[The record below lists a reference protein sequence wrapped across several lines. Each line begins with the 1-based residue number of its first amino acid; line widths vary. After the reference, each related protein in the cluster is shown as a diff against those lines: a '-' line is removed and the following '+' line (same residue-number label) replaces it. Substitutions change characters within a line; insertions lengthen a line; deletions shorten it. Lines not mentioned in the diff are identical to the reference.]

1 MKIKEM
7 LSEANK
13 LLKNSGIDS
22 YILDSQLILSF
33 VLNMDKLSI
42 FMNKEKEIDEDKCK
56 YFFQL
61 ISMRVKKMPVKYI
74 TKQSEFMGIDFY
86 IEPGVLIPRPD
97 TEILVETVL
106 NDIREKNYRTLCDVC
121 CGSGVIGLSIAK
133 LADSI
138 DVDCSDIS
146 DTAYKVT
153 SINAEKLKLEK
164 KVKVYKSNLMEFAF
178 DKNKKYDVIVSNPP
192 YIKSS
197 VIPTL
202 MEDVKD
208 YEPYIALCGGTDG
221 LDFYRKITEQGK
233 VLLNPG
239 GLLAFEIGYDQNEQV
254 ENIMKSNGFH
264 HIVILKDLGDNYRVV
279 KGIK

>member
-1 MKIKEM
+1 
-7 LSEANK
+7 
-13 LLKNSGIDS
+13 
-22 YILDSQLILSF
+22 
-33 VLNMDKLSI
+33 
-42 FMNKEKEIDEDKCK
+42 
-56 YFFQL
+56 
-61 ISMRVKKMPVKYI
+61 
-74 TKQSEFMGIDFY
+74 
-86 IEPGVLIPRPD
+86 
-97 TEILVETVL
+97 
-106 NDIREKNYRTLCDVC
+106 
-121 CGSGVIGLSIAK
+121 
-133 LADSI
+133 
-138 DVDCSDIS
+138 
-146 DTAYKVT
+146 
-153 SINAEKLKLEK
+153 
-164 KVKVYKSNLMEFAF
+164 MEFAF